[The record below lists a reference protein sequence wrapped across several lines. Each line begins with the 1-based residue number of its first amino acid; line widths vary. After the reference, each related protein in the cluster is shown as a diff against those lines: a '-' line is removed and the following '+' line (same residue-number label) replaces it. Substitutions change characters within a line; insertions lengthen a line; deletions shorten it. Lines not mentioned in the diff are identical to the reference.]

1 MCEHCGC
8 RGIEPIADLMDEH
21 YEILD
26 IAGDVR
32 RLLAAEDRQ
41 AAATRLAWLGQ
52 RLGEHV
58 DREER
63 GVFAALKSQDEF
75 VEAVLELEAEHV
87 DFDAELD
94 LLDVEAPDFDVRVTG
109 LLRSLSHHVD
119 QENLGIFPVA
129 SVTLGAAGWDM
140 VAMAHAPPDTA
151 PETELPDRR
160 DSIRPDGPRVGDQRP

>member
-32 RLLAAEDRQ
+32 RLLAADDRRE
-41 AAATRLAWLGQ
+41 AATTLAWLGQ

-75 VEAVLELEAEHV
+75 VEAVLELESEHV
-87 DFDAELD
+87 DFDSELD
-94 LLDVEAPDFDVRVTG
+94 LLDIESPDFDERVTR

-129 SVTLGAAGWDM
+129 SVTLNAAGWEM
-140 VAMAHAPPDTA
+140 VAKAHESPDTA
-151 PETELPDRR
+151 PWTGL
-160 DSIRPDGPRVGDQRP
+160 SVGQASTRPEGPRVGDQRP

>member
-8 RGIEPIADLMDEH
+8 RGIEPLGDLMDEH

-32 RLLAAEDRQ
+32 RLLAADDRHG
-41 AAATRLAWLGQ
+41 AATTLAWLGQ

-75 VEAVLELEAEHV
+75 VEAVVELESEHV

-94 LLDVEAPDFDVRVTG
+94 LLDIDAPDFDERVSG
-109 LLRSLSHHVD
+109 LLRSLSQHVD

-129 SVTLGAAGWDM
+129 SVTLNAAGWDM
-140 VAMAHAPPDTA
+140 VAKAHATPDTA
-151 PETELPDRR
+151 SATELPEVQA
-160 DSIRPDGPRVGDQRP
+160 SIRPEGPLVGDQRP

>member
-32 RLLAAEDRQ
+32 RLLAADDRHG
-41 AAATRLAWLGQ
+41 AATKLAWLEQ

-75 VEAVLELEAEHV
+75 VEAVLELESEHV

-94 LLDVEAPDFDVRVTG
+94 LLDIEHPTSTSACRVCCARCRNTSTRRTWASS
-109 LLRSLSHHVD
+109 RS
-119 QENLGIFPVA
+119 
-129 SVTLGAAGWDM
+129 
-140 VAMAHAPPDTA
+140 PP
-151 PETELPDRR
+151 
-160 DSIRPDGPRVGDQRP
+160 